1 MRSNSYFYQ
10 ILRWNYIIGLSDM
23 NDKFKILIE
32 NVNVY
37 KKILAIYNISEK
49 ELFFNERGQY
59 KL

>member
-1 MRSNSYFYQ
+1 
-10 ILRWNYIIGLSDM
+10 M
-23 NDKFKILIE
+23 NDKFKISIE